1 MNEKKLIITMVAFI
15 VAGIVF
21 LAAGF
26 YFSSKN
32 YQQALADSHENP
44 EEKRKAV
51 ITGKLCGIIALAL
64 GGLTLASGIIIKIIP
79 QMFRYLS
86 FFYVLALIACFAALT
101 FSFGRKK

>member
-1 MNEKKLIITMVAFI
+1 MNEKKLIIAMAAFI

-32 YQQALADSHENP
+32 YQKALADSHENP

-51 ITGKLCGIIALAL
+51 IMGKLCGIIALAL
-64 GGLTLASGIIIKIIP
+64 GGLTIASGIIIKVLP
-79 QMFRYLS
+79 KMFRYLS
-86 FFYVLALIACFAALT
+86 FVYVLALIACFAALT

>member
-1 MNEKKLIITMVAFI
+1 MNEKKLIIAMAAFI

-32 YQQALADSHENP
+32 YQKALADSHENP

-64 GGLTLASGIIIKIIP
+64 GGLTIASGIIIKVMP

-86 FFYVLALIACFAALT
+86 FVYVLALIACFAALT